1 MNPAL
6 AMLVGG
12 LAGAGALFAWRGAFP
27 RPTPLAG
34 VLGDL
39 GRPRPSMAEQRSAAA
54 LGATSWREHLSR
66 VGMRWAVASADDVE
80 LRRSLRVAGRTIEQH
95 AFDKVLGGTVGL
107 VFPPLFALVL
117 AAGGVAVP
125 PVGVTLAAAA
135 LAAAGFFYPALP
147 LRDKVEARRM
157 AFRHAL
163 SSYLDL
169 VTIVLAGGGGVETAL
184 VSAAEAG
191 GGFAFVE
198 IREALERARLTK
210 RSPWDGLDELG
221 EELGVEELRQLAA
234 SVRLAGQDGARV
246 RQSVAAKADA
256 LRGHQ
261 AAQME
266 ARAEA
271 ATERM
276 LVPVIFLTLGLVL
289 FVGFG
294 AVSAITDGGGAP
306 SASVAP

>member
-1 MNPAL
+1 VSPAL
-6 AMLVGG
+6 AMLLGG
-12 LAGAGALFAWRGAFP
+12 LAGAGALLAWRGAFP
-27 RPTPLAG
+27 RPAPLASLL
-34 VLGDL
+34 VDL
-39 GRPRPSMAEQRSAAA
+39 GRPRPSMADQRSAPPMAA
-54 LGATSWREHLSR
+54 SSWRERLSR
-66 VGMRWAVASADDVE
+66 VGMRWAVASAEDVE
-80 LRRSLRVAGRTIEQH
+80 LRRCLRVAGRTIEQH
-95 AFDKVLGGTVGL
+95 AFDKVLGASVGL
-107 VFPPLFALVL
+107 LFPPLFALVL
-117 AAGGVAVP
+117 AAGGVGVP
-125 PVGVTLAAAA
+125 PVGVALVAAA

-147 LRDKVEARRM
+147 LRDKVEERRM

-191 GGFAFVE
+191 GGFAFGE
-198 IREALERARLTK
+198 IRGALGKARLTK

-246 RQSVAAKADA
+246 RNSVAAKADA

-261 AAQME
+261 AAQVE

-276 LVPVIFLTLGLVL
+276 LVPVIFLTLGLIL

-294 AVSAITDGGGAP
+294 AVSAITDGGAT
-306 SASVAP
+306 SAVVAP

>member
-1 MNPAL
+1 MSPAL
-6 AMLVGG
+6 AMLLGG
-12 LAGAGALFAWRGAFP
+12 LAGAGALLAWRGAFP
-27 RPTPLAG
+27 RPAPLAS
-34 VLGDL
+34 VLVDL
-39 GRPRPSMAEQRSAAA
+39 SRPRPSMADRRSAPPM
-54 LGATSWREHLSR
+54 ATASWRERLSR
-66 VGMRWAVASADDVE
+66 AGMRWAVTSSDDVE
-80 LRRSLRVAGRTIEQH
+80 LRRRLRVAGRTIEQH
-95 AFDKVLGGTVGL
+95 AFDKVLGASVGL
-107 VFPPLFALVL
+107 FFPPLFALVL
-117 AAGGVAVP
+117 AAGGVAVA

-147 LRDKVEARRM
+147 LRDKVEERRL

-198 IREALERARLTK
+198 IRGALGRARLTK

-246 RQSVAAKADA
+246 RNSVAAKADA

-261 AAQME
+261 AAQVE

-276 LVPVIFLTLGLVL
+276 LVPVIFLTLGLIL

-294 AVSAITDGGGAP
+294 AVSAITDGGATSAVIAP
-306 SASVAP
+306 